1 MDTMPEYP
9 GRILK
14 TNEPA
19 RERRLMEQQAE
30 SDLLKKE
37 LYGLFKYPAAGAPG
51 NRRDQ
56 QAGGRG
62 VALR

>member
-1 MDTMPEYP
+1 
-9 GRILK
+9 
-14 TNEPA
+14 
-19 RERRLMEQQAE
+19 MEQQAD

-56 QAGGRG
+56 QAVVTAG
-62 VALR
+62 VATQYRAGREGSGAVSQEPFTVE

>member
-19 RERRLMEQQAE
+19 RERRLMEQQAK

-37 LYGLFKYPAAGAPG
+37 LYGLFKYLQ
-51 NRRDQ
+51 RVRQ
-56 QAGGRG
+56 
-62 VALR
+62 